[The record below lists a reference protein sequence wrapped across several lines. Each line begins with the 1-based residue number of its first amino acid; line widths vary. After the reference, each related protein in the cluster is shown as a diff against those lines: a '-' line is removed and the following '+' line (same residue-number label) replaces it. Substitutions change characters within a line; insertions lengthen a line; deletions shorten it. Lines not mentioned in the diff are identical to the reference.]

1 MKHALLP
8 LALLSL
14 SGCGA
19 LMGPPATLEETLER
33 AAGYLNRH
41 WAAKLPPELGKVR
54 VESEVTGKDTLVLRI
69 LDTPTGYETADPN
82 HFRKI
87 LRRDVCDLG
96 SVRDVFERGGKIRV
110 EIISNI
116 GVEAT
121 SFQLAQ
127 C

>member
-19 LMGPPATLEETLER
+19 LLGPPATLEETLED
-33 AAGYLNRH
+33 AARFFNRRGTVS
-41 WAAKLPPELGKVR
+41 LPSEFGNAR
-54 VESEVTGKDTLVLRI
+54 VEAKVIGGDTITVRI
-69 LDTPTGYETADPN
+69 VDAPTGYDTLDSNVA
-82 HFRKI
+82 RKL
-87 LRRDVCDLG
+87 LRGKLCDF
-96 SVRDVFERGGKIRV
+96 SSARHVFERGGKMRV

>member
-19 LMGPPATLEETLER
+19 LFGPPATLGETLED
-33 AAGYLNRH
+33 AARFFNRRGTVS
-41 WAAKLPPELGKVR
+41 LPSEFGDAR
-54 VESEVTGKDTLVLRI
+54 VEAKVVGTDAITVSIVDA
-69 LDTPTGYETADPN
+69 PTGYDTLDSNVA
-82 HFRKI
+82 RKL
-87 LRRDVCDLG
+87 LRGKLCDIS
-96 SVRDVFERGGKIRV
+96 SVRHIFTRGGKIRV

>member
-19 LMGPPATLEETLER
+19 LFGPPATLGETLAD
-33 AAGYLNRH
+33 AARFFNRRGTVS
-41 WAAKLPPELGKVR
+41 LPSEFGDAR
-54 VESEVTGKDTLVLRI
+54 VEAKVVGTDTITVSI
-69 LDTPTGYETADPN
+69 VDAPTGYNTLDSNVA
-82 HFRKI
+82 RKL
-87 LRRDVCDLG
+87 LRGKLCDIS
-96 SVRDVFERGGKIRV
+96 SVRHIFTRGGKIRV

-121 SFQLAQ
+121 AFQLAQ

>member
-19 LMGPPATLEETLER
+19 LMGPPATLEETLED
-33 AAGYLNRH
+33 AARFFNRRGTVS
-41 WAAKLPPELGKVR
+41 LPSEFGDAR
-54 VESEVTGKDTLVLRI
+54 VEAKVDGTDTITVSI
-69 LDTPTGYETADPN
+69 VDAPTGYDTLDPN
-82 HFRKI
+82 VARKL
-87 LRRDVCDLG
+87 LRGKLCDIS
-96 SVRDVFERGGKIRV
+96 SVRHIFTRGGKIRV

-121 SFQLAQ
+121 SFQLAT

>member
-8 LALLSL
+8 LVLLSL

-19 LMGPPATLEETLER
+19 LMGPPATLEETLED
-33 AAGYLNRH
+33 AARFFNRRGTVS
-41 WAAKLPPELGKVR
+41 LPSEFGDAR
-54 VESEVTGKDTLVLRI
+54 VEAKVDGTDTITVSI
-69 LDTPTGYETADPN
+69 VDAPTGYDTLDPN
-82 HFRKI
+82 LARKL
-87 LRRDVCDLG
+87 LRGKLCDIS
-96 SVRDVFERGGKIRV
+96 SVRHIFTRGGKIRV

-121 SFQLAQ
+121 SFQLAT

>member
-8 LALLSL
+8 LALVSL

-19 LMGPPATLEETLER
+19 LFGPPATLEETLED
-33 AAGYLNRH
+33 AARFFNRRGTVS
-41 WAAKLPPELGKVR
+41 LPSEFGDAR
-54 VESEVTGKDTLVLRI
+54 VEAKVEGKDTITVSI
-69 LDTPTGYETADPN
+69 VDAPTGYDTLDPN
-82 HFRKI
+82 LARKL
-87 LRRDVCDLG
+87 LRGKLCDIS
-96 SVRDVFERGGKIRV
+96 SVRHIFTRGGRIRV

-121 SFQLAQ
+121 AFQLAQ

>member
-19 LMGPPATLEETLER
+19 LFGPPATLEETLAD
-33 AAGYLNRH
+33 AAGFFNRRGTVS
-41 WAAKLPPELGKVR
+41 LPSEFGDAR
-54 VESEVTGKDTLVLRI
+54 VEAKVEGKDTIIVSI
-69 LDTPTGYETADPN
+69 VDAPTGYDTLDPN
-82 HFRKI
+82 VARKL
-87 LRRDVCDLG
+87 LRGKLCDI
-96 SVRDVFERGGKIRV
+96 SAVRNIFTRGGKIRV
-110 EIISNI
+110 QIISNI

>member
-1 MKHALLP
+1 MKHAILP

-19 LMGPPATLEETLER
+19 LMGPPATLEETLED
-33 AAGYLNRH
+33 AARFFNRRGTVS
-41 WAAKLPPELGKVR
+41 LPSEFGDAR
-54 VESEVTGKDTLVLRI
+54 VEAKVDGKDTITVSI
-69 LDTPTGYETADPN
+69 VDAPTGYDTLDSNVA
-82 HFRKI
+82 RKL
-87 LRRDVCDLG
+87 LRGKLCDIS
-96 SVRDVFERGGKIRV
+96 SVRHIFTRGGKIRV
-110 EIISNI
+110 EITSNI